1 MKEALESL
9 VSAGKIERRHVAPLL
24 ALIEH
29 GFCQHRGWGFG
40 RIRQVDPVFGRM
52 IIDFA
57 NKPGHSMD
65 LGFAAEQ
72 LKPIPRDHILAR
84 KAEDLAG
91 LRTLAALKHLEV
103 IKLVLQSYGGRA
115 TLQQIQEALVPDVV
129 TADWR
134 KWWEAARQELKKD
147 GHFLIPLKKTD
158 PIVYQP
164 EETSLRQR
172 LLQDFRAAKGLK
184 ARLVAA
190 AELLKNLG
198 ELDDPRAAAAEAL
211 ALLNAEI
218 ASHQRTQPALALEAI
233 FTRDDLRAAAG
244 LEPAPDEVTA
254 RAVWEQVE
262 QPGRVLEQI
271 TVPRQKR
278 ALQSF
283 REARPADWHT
293 ALLETL
299 NHVGARLC
307 AECARALIEAGH
319 LDPLK
324 DHLARL
330 ISQHTASSEL
340 LLWLAKERDTDQFA
354 DLLGPEVFRA
364 MLSAIERDQFQDK
377 KTRRLQDYILSDQ
390 NLLVELIETADIEVI
405 KDLTRALQ
413 LSPSFDDMD
422 KRSLLARIVKHFP
435 AVQSLIAGEQSRQ
448 EQPLV
453 VSWESLERRR
463 QEYRELVEKKIPAN
477 SRDIAIARS
486 YGDLRENHE
495 YKAAKEHHRLLM
507 ERKTELEY
515 QLARAR
521 GTDFSDARADAVGIG
536 TRVQITELGRDHT
549 EVVTILG
556 AWDFD
561 TERHIVSYLSPLA
574 QSLMGKKPGEEAEL
588 ELEGHRARYRIDRI
602 EPYRKPAEQP
612 AAAAASEAAPAVA
625 PPEAE
630 PAPLPPEPASP
641 EVPVAAPAP
650 LAEVLVA
657 TADTSEPTSNAATPA
672 PVTPSESAPEP
683 VEAAPALTAGPASAE
698 PEPARETAPA
708 APGPVAVA
716 EHPPTASADAPPA
729 GTETAPPAT
738 PTAPQN

>member
-29 GFCQHRGWGFG
+29 GYCQHRGWGFG

-115 TLQQIQEALVPDVV
+115 TVQQIQEALVPDVV

-172 LLQDFRAAKGLK
+172 LLQDFHAAKGLK

-254 RAVWEQVE
+254 PAVWEQVE

-278 ALQSF
+278 AFQSF

-299 NHVGARLC
+299 NHVNARLC
-307 AECARALIEAGH
+307 AEAARVLIEAGH

-324 DHLARL
+324 DHLVRL
-330 ISQHTASSEL
+330 ISLHTASSEL
-340 LLWLAKERDTDQFA
+340 LLWLAKERGTDQFA

-390 NLLVELIETADIEVI
+390 NLLIELIETADIELI

-507 ERKTELEY
+507 ERKAELEY

-612 AAAAASEAAPAVA
+612 TAAAPT
-625 PPEAE
+625 EAE
-630 PAPLPPEPASP
+630 PTPIPPEPTSP
-641 EVPVAAPAP
+641 AAPSVAPVP

-657 TADTSEPTSNAATPA
+657 TAEIGA
-672 PVTPSESAPEP
+672 PVPEP
-683 VEAAPALTAGPASAE
+683 VEAAPAPSAGPASAE
-698 PEPARETAPA
+698 SEPVREAAPA
-708 APGPVAVA
+708 PTAVA
-716 EHPPTASADAPPA
+716 ENPLAASAAQPLPSA
-729 GTETAPPAT
+729 ETAPPAT
-738 PTAPQN
+738 PSAPQN

>member
-29 GFCQHRGWGFG
+29 GFCQHRGWGLG

-52 IIDFA
+52 IIDFP

-129 TADWR
+129 TDDWR
-134 KWWEAARQELKKD
+134 KWWETARQELKKD

-172 LLQDFRAAKGLK
+172 LLQDFHAAKGLK

-211 ALLNAEI
+211 ALLHAEI

-233 FTRDDLRAAAG
+233 FTCDDLRTAAG

-262 QPGRVLEQI
+262 HPGRVLEQI

-299 NHVGARLC
+299 NQVNARLC
-307 AECARALIEAGH
+307 AESARILIEAGH
-319 LDPLK
+319 LDHLK

-330 ISQHTASSEL
+330 ISQHAACSEL
-340 LLWLAKERDTDQFA
+340 LLWLAKERSTDQFA

-364 MLSAIERDQFQDK
+364 MLSAIERDQFQDR

-390 NLLVELIETADIEVI
+390 NLLIELIETADIEVI

-477 SRDIAIARS
+477 SRDIALARS

-507 ERKTELEY
+507 ERKTELER

-549 EVVTILG
+549 EVFTILG
-556 AWDFD
+556 AWDLD
-561 TERHIVSYLSPLA
+561 PDRHIVSYLSPLA
-574 QSLMGKKPGEEAEL
+574 QALMGKKPGEEAEL

-602 EPYRKPAEQP
+602 EPYRKPAEPP
-612 AAAAASEAAPAVA
+612 AAAATAPT
-625 PPEAE
+625 EAE
-630 PAPLPPEPASP
+630 PAPAPQEPTSP
-641 EVPVAAPAP
+641 EVPTTAPDR
-650 LAEVLVA
+650 LAEALTA
-657 TADTSEPTSNAATPA
+657 TAETGAPEPAAATPA
-672 PVTPSESAPEP
+672 EVTSTPLAPEP
-683 VEAAPALTAGPASAE
+683 VREAPPAALKPVVVVANPPAASAE
-698 PEPARETAPA
+698 P
-708 APGPVAVA
+708 
-716 EHPPTASADAPPA
+716 PPA
-729 GTETAPPAT
+729 GAETAPPAT
-738 PTAPQN
+738 PAAP